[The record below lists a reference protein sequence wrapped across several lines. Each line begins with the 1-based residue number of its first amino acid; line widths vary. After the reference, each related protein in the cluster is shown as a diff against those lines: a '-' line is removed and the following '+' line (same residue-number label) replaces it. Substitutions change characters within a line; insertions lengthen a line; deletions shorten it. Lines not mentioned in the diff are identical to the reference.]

1 MMQSGTSETAREIK
15 LVGLQRAEFARA
27 SLLVT
32 WSFRVQA
39 LIVILAAINAFVS
52 EEHASNIVAVV
63 LFFLAIVWAVLSL
76 FARRSRSCAERAR
89 RYSLIVD
96 GLGLRVSPSESLRR
110 SMDFTVKPTNGQKFE
125 DASYYASGLSS
136 GPERLKE
143 MLEESTFWSSQ
154 LAASSRNRL
163 ALFAGVV
170 AVAAAIILICVVALG
185 DAERFKVARAF
196 GAALGA
202 MVLTSLISDLFAFSA
217 EHYELEVLNRRI
229 ESVPISQELPPD
241 LVLLFAD
248 YNSIVETAPM
258 FIPGIYERRKH
269 EINRRWEGRTST

>member
-1 MMQSGTSETAREIK
+1 MQSGTSETAQEIK

-76 FARRSRSCAERAR
+76 FARKSRSCAERAR

-96 GLGLRVSPSESLRR
+96 GLGLRVSSSESLRR
-110 SMDFTVKPTNGQKFE
+110 SMDFTVKAQDGRKFE
-125 DASYYASGLSS
+125 DATYYASGLCC

-143 MLEESTFWSSQ
+143 MLDESTFWSSQ
-154 LAASSRNRL
+154 LAVSSRNRL
-163 ALFAGVV
+163 ILFGGLVAIAAVV
-170 AVAAAIILICVVALG
+170 VVICVIALG
-185 DAERFKVARAF
+185 DAERFKVARGL
-196 GAALGA
+196 GAVLGA
-202 MVLTSLISDLFAFSA
+202 MVLTSVMSDLFAFWA
-217 EHYELEVLNRRI
+217 EHSELEVLSRRI
-229 ESVPISQELPPD
+229 EQVSAVQELQPE

-258 FIPGIYERRKH
+258 FIPGIYKRRKD
-269 EINRRWEGRTST
+269 EINRLWENRTSG